1 MLAYPRNKNLMCRKI
16 RARFPQILK
25 VKFVSYSSFI
35 FVVLGSLHVGDEIL
49 EISGKQIRGMT
60 ANEVAEIMVSHM
72 CYIRTEWTRI
82 LQENKTCS
90 F

>member
-1 MLAYPRNKNLMCRKI
+1 MQKNQSS
-16 RARFPQILK
+16 FSPNSE
-25 VKFVSYSSFI
+25 VKFVSYDSSFI
-35 FVVLGSLHVGDEIL
+35 FAVLGSLHVGDEIL

>member
-1 MLAYPRNKNLMCRKI
+1 MCRKI

-25 VKFVSYSSFI
+25 VKFVSYDSSFI
-35 FVVLGSLHVGDEIL
+35 YAVLGSLHVGDEIL

-72 CYIRTEWTRI
+72 CYIRTA
-82 LQENKTCS
+82 
-90 F
+90 